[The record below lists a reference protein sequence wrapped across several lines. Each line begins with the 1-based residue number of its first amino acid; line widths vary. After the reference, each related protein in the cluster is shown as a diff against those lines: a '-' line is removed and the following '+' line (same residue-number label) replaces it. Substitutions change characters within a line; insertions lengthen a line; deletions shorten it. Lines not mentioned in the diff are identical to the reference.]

1 MGPSACRRGE
11 YGEERQY
18 GETEALLAGG
28 QAKTDIPH
36 VHNTGETIL
45 FYHKWLTKKC
55 LKVELFWFLIIKHV
69 KVIYRY
75 IYV

>member
-11 YGEERQY
+11 YGEERQH
-18 GETEALLAGG
+18 GETEAVLAGG

-45 FYHKWLTKKC
+45 FYH
-55 LKVELFWFLIIKHV
+55 
-69 KVIYRY
+69 R
-75 IYV
+75 